1 MQLLILESPN
11 KVKDVQRYTEQLGQP
26 CLVKATCGHILDLP
40 PMARGACVDLKTFAP
55 TELVPRDA
63 AGFDRIAH
71 LKQAITQATK
81 VIVATDPDREGEAIA
96 AEIWPWIPPSKA
108 FRATFEEITLRGVE
122 HGLNNM
128 SPSLNRSA
136 ADAAAARRIIDRLAG
151 WHATS
156 VVFEKLRH
164 LKGVSAGRLQ
174 SATLRLVVDRYRET
188 QQFKPTST
196 YGIRLKLRSPTGQE
210 FAARLLDSDNS
221 QRIFPTQAEAS
232 AFAHPKSAAVAS
244 VDAAKKDQKPR
255 PPFEATSWLQVA
267 QKALHLNVKDASA
280 AIQGLFEQGQTTYPR
295 TDTVRVSIDAIE
307 WARAE
312 ILRRFGPQYLP
323 PTPIEHKDRGPSQG
337 AHEAIRPTIPHQSF
351 ELDARR
357 TGSWSAAYALIEARF
372 LASQAASRIVEQT
385 KVIISA
391 DGSSYEVSGQVE
403 IFDGWKR
410 VLSTDAQEEPE
421 KPEQGRALDEEQDAL
436 PPLKPGDQLSIVG
449 LEIITITTKPKPSFT
464 QAGLVAELKRLGIGR
479 PSTYP
484 TIVPLLLSRGWVTEH
499 APPAQAKRKKKAADG
514 LSILVPEPV
523 ALELADFLATAFPSL
538 VDYSF
543 TAAMEDQLDQIDSQK
558 NSRLDVSAA
567 WWRRFEQELSTA
579 RGIKARTQ
587 ERPDLGPCPKCQ
599 SDGRAGRLRLIKG
612 SKDDRAFEFAA
623 CDQDSKENHSCGFT
637 SQTENGALIQLL
649 KCPACSSLMRP
660 VRRRDGG
667 HSWVCSACPDTK
679 WFLADSNWKIVRS
692 PVCPKC
698 SNPMTH
704 RERSDHKGDF
714 FWGCYSCHSFTD
726 ADVFGAIIRSSG
738 KARHSTR

>member
-255 PPFEATSWLQVA
+255 PPFEATS
-267 QKALHLNVKDASA
+267 
-280 AIQGLFEQGQTTYPR
+280 
-295 TDTVRVSIDAIE
+295 
-307 WARAE
+307 
-312 ILRRFGPQYLP
+312 
-323 PTPIEHKDRGPSQG
+323 
-337 AHEAIRPTIPHQSF
+337 
-351 ELDARR
+351 
-357 TGSWSAAYALIEARF
+357 
-372 LASQAASRIVEQT
+372 
-385 KVIISA
+385 
-391 DGSSYEVSGQVE
+391 
-403 IFDGWKR
+403 
-410 VLSTDAQEEPE
+410 
-421 KPEQGRALDEEQDAL
+421 
-436 PPLKPGDQLSIVG
+436 
-449 LEIITITTKPKPSFT
+449 
-464 QAGLVAELKRLGIGR
+464 
-479 PSTYP
+479 
-484 TIVPLLLSRGWVTEH
+484 
-499 APPAQAKRKKKAADG
+499 
-514 LSILVPEPV
+514 
-523 ALELADFLATAFPSL
+523 
-538 VDYSF
+538 
-543 TAAMEDQLDQIDSQK
+543 
-558 NSRLDVSAA
+558 
-567 WWRRFEQELSTA
+567 
-579 RGIKARTQ
+579 
-587 ERPDLGPCPKCQ
+587 
-599 SDGRAGRLRLIKG
+599 
-612 SKDDRAFEFAA
+612 
-623 CDQDSKENHSCGFT
+623 
-637 SQTENGALIQLL
+637 
-649 KCPACSSLMRP
+649 
-660 VRRRDGG
+660 
-667 HSWVCSACPDTK
+667 
-679 WFLADSNWKIVRS
+679 
-692 PVCPKC
+692 
-698 SNPMTH
+698 
-704 RERSDHKGDF
+704 
-714 FWGCYSCHSFTD
+714 
-726 ADVFGAIIRSSG
+726 
-738 KARHSTR
+738 